1 MERLF
6 DMRELIKMVVVL
18 TILSAFSGGLLAG
31 LRIST
36 AAQIENQQL
45 KFVKGPAIKQI
56 LEGASNDPIVDRF
69 KVTDGDMDRSF
80 FVGKFDGKAKIVAFE
95 SFGKGYGGDVGLMVG
110 VDVENDKIIGAGV
123 TTHSETPGL
132 GANAKD
138 DPTFVSQFKGFAI
151 TESAKVTADGGQINA
166 MSGATITSRAVCSA
180 ATDAS
185 EIYQKLKPQITEK
198 LKEFE

>member
-1 MERLF
+1 
-6 DMRELIKMVVVL
+6 MRELIKMVIVL

-45 KFVKGPAIKQI
+45 KFVKGPAIKAI
-56 LEGASNDPIVDRF
+56 LEGAANDPIVDRF
-69 KVTDGDMDRSF
+69 KVTDGDIDRSF
-80 FVGKFDGKAKIVAFE
+80 FVGKFNGKANTVAFE
-95 SFGKGYGGDVGLMVG
+95 SFGKGYGGEVGLMVG
-110 VDVENDKIIGAGV
+110 VDLDNDKIIGVGV

-132 GANAKD
+132 GAQAKD

-151 TESAKVTADGGQINA
+151 VEPVKVTTDGGKINA

-180 ATDAS
+180 ATDAGQ
-185 EIYQKLKPQITEK
+185 IYQKLKPQLAEK

>member
-1 MERLF
+1 
-6 DMRELIKMVVVL
+6 MRELIKMIIVL
-18 TILSAFSGGLLAG
+18 TVLSAFSGGLLAG

-56 LEGASNDPIVDRF
+56 LEGAVNDPIVDRF
-69 KVTDGDMDRSF
+69 KLSDGSVDRSF
-80 FVGKFDGKAKIVAFE
+80 FVGKFDGKANTVAFE
-95 SFGKGYGGDVGLMVG
+95 SFGKGYGGDVGLMIG
-110 VDVENDKIIGAGV
+110 VDVENDKIIGVSV

-151 TESAKVTADGGQINA
+151 TDPAKVTSDGGKINA

-180 ATDAS
+180 ATEAG
-185 EIYQKLKPQITEK
+185 EIYQKLKPQIAEK
-198 LKEFE
+198 LKGFE